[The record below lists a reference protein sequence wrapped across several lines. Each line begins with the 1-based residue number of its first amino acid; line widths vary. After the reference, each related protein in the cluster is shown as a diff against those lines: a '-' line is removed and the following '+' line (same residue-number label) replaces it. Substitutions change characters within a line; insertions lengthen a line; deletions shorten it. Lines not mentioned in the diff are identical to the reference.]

1 VVPEE
6 VYKTG
11 KNGQIGQIGKNRTKT
26 HKKVYI
32 RVADDNAL
40 AGAAPQPALR

>member
-1 VVPEE
+1 V
-6 VYKTG
+6 TG
-11 KNGQIGQIGKNRTKT
+11 RRELYRTKT